1 MALIFYEGRQKSI
14 LISVEVDFLVA
25 IFMKFSQAIE
35 EFKNWRGFK
44 VTGVTVIRYDSVLR
58 IFCLTMGD
66 PDIDQ
71 VQIHHV
77 LHYMKEME
85 RLGWK
90 RNGIQMVAIA
100 LRTFFEYYNLRGFSC
115 LNESLIP
122 LPRREFNIPRVANEE
137 DFKKLVKS
145 IPHDTNPNNIRNLA
159 LIHMVWD
166 TWARSGEI
174 ISLDED
180 ELKFNKDLSGCAMI
194 RTEKSRGRRPIREIF
209 WTART
214 GKYLKAWLKKK
225 AEIQKLM
232 TFDDPAAVFI
242 SIRKCGQYDVSGKRM
257 TNRGVCE
264 VFRMIS
270 NRAGLPSIFNAHS
283 ARHYGGRKIIKE
295 GGASADVTN
304 ILGHSNLESS
314 QFYTMMWGND
324 LKERWNVFQNTYS
337 NPKQDK
343 ARLNKNLKSVMH
355 LDSLDNAQEVFNSFI
370 EFMQKGNIP
379 VPDRF
384 LNAPK
389 RNPVARTHQG
399 GKYTKF

>member
-1 MALIFYEGRQKSI
+1 
-14 LISVEVDFLVA
+14 
-25 IFMKFSQAIE
+25 MKLSQAIE

-44 VTGVTVIRYDSVLR
+44 VTGQTVVRYDSVLR
-58 IFCLTMGD
+58 IFCLVMGD
-66 PDIDQ
+66 PDVDQ
-71 VQIHHV
+71 IQIHHV

-90 RNGIQMVAIA
+90 RNGINIVALA
-100 LRTFFEYYNLRGFSC
+100 LRTFFEFYNLRGYNC

-122 LPRREFNIPRVANEE
+122 LPKKEFNIPRVANEE

-145 IPHDTNPNNIRNLA
+145 IPKDSNPNNIRNLA
-159 LIHMVWD
+159 LVHMVWD

-174 ISLDED
+174 ISLDDD
-180 ELKFNKDLSGCAMI
+180 ELKFNKDLSGCALI
-194 RTEKSRGRRPIREIF
+194 KTEKSRGRRPVREIF
-209 WTART
+209 WTATT

-225 AEIQKLM
+225 SEIQSLM

-324 LKERWNVFQNTYS
+324 LRERWNVFQNTYG

-343 ARLNKNLKSVMH
+343 ARLNKNLKSIMH
-355 LDSLDNAQEVFNSFI
+355 LDDLDNAKEIFDSFI

-379 VPDRF
+379 ITNQF

-389 RNPVARTHQG
+389 RNPVIRTHGG
-399 GKYTKF
+399 GKMTRF

>member
-1 MALIFYEGRQKSI
+1 
-14 LISVEVDFLVA
+14 
-25 IFMKFSQAIE
+25 MKLSQAIE

-44 VTGVTVIRYDSVLR
+44 VTGQTVVRYDSALR
-58 IFCLTMGD
+58 IFTLVMGD
-66 PDIDQ
+66 PEIDQ
-71 VQIHHV
+71 IQIHHI

-90 RNGIQMVAIA
+90 RNGINIVALA
-100 LRTFFEYYNLRGFSC
+100 LRKMFEFYNLRGFNC
-115 LNESLIP
+115 INESLIP
-122 LPRREFNIPRVANEE
+122 LQKKEFNIPRVANDA
-137 DFKKLVKS
+137 DFKKLVKA
-145 IPHDTNPNNIRNLA
+145 IPLDSNPNNIRNLA

-166 TWARSGEI
+166 TWARTGEI

-180 ELKFNKDLSGCAMI
+180 ELQFNKDLSGSAMI
-194 RTEKSRGRRPIREIF
+194 KTEKSRGKRPIREIF
-209 WTART
+209 WTPRT

-225 AEIQKLM
+225 NQIQKFM
-232 TFDDPAAVFI
+232 TFDDPGALFI

-264 VFRMIS
+264 VFRTIS

-324 LKERWNVFQNTYS
+324 LKERWNLFQNNYA

-343 ARLNKNLKSVMH
+343 GRLNKNLKSIMN
-355 LDSLDNAQEVFNSFI
+355 LDNLDNAKEVFESFL
-370 EFMQKGNIP
+370 EYMQHGNIP
-379 VPDRF
+379 VNDRF
-384 LNAPK
+384 LNTPK
-389 RNPVARTHQG
+389 RNTVVRTG
-399 GKYTKF
+399 GGGRWSKF

>member
-1 MALIFYEGRQKSI
+1 
-14 LISVEVDFLVA
+14 
-25 IFMKFSQAIE
+25 MKLSQAIE

-44 VTGVTVIRYDSVLR
+44 VTGQTVIRYDSVLR

-71 VQIHHV
+71 IQIHNV
-77 LHYMKEME
+77 LHYMQEME

-90 RNGIQMVAIA
+90 RNGINMVAIA
-100 LRTFFEYYNLRGFSC
+100 LRTFFEYYNLRGFNC

-174 ISLDED
+174 ISLDDD

-225 AEIQKLM
+225 DEIQKLM

-324 LKERWNVFQNTYS
+324 LKERWTVFQNTYG

-343 ARLNKNLKSVMH
+343 GRLNKNMKSIMH
-355 LDSLDNAQEVFNSFI
+355 LDNLDNAKEVLDSFI

-379 VPDRF
+379 ITNQF

-389 RNPVARTHQG
+389 RNPVVRTHNG

>member
-1 MALIFYEGRQKSI
+1 
-14 LISVEVDFLVA
+14 
-25 IFMKFSQAIE
+25 AIE

-58 IFCLTMGD
+58 IFCLALGD

-71 VQIHHV
+71 IQIHHV

-90 RNGIQMVAIA
+90 RNGVNIVAIA
-100 LRTFFEYYNLRGFSC
+100 LRTFFEYYNLRGFNC

-122 LPRREFNIPRVANEE
+122 LPRKEFNIPRVANEE
-137 DFKKLVKS
+137 DFKKLAKS
-145 IPHDTNPNNIRNLA
+145 IPNDGNPNNIRNLA

-174 ISLDED
+174 ISLDD
-180 ELKFNKDLSGCAMI
+180 NELKFNKDLSGSAMI

-209 WTART
+209 WTPRT

-225 AEIQKLM
+225 DEIQKLM

-242 SIRKCGQYDVSGKRM
+242 SIRKCGHYDVSGKRM

-270 NRAGLPSIFNAHS
+270 NRASLPSIFNAHS

-324 LKERWNVFQNTYS
+324 LKE
-337 NPKQDK
+337 
-343 ARLNKNLKSVMH
+343 
-355 LDSLDNAQEVFNSFI
+355 
-370 EFMQKGNIP
+370 
-379 VPDRF
+379 
-384 LNAPK
+384 
-389 RNPVARTHQG
+389 
-399 GKYTKF
+399 

>member
-1 MALIFYEGRQKSI
+1 MT
-14 LISVEVDFLVA
+14 D
-25 IFMKFSQAIE
+25 MKLSQAIE

-44 VTGVTVIRYDSVLR
+44 VTGHTVVRYDSALR
-58 IFCLTMGD
+58 IFCLVTGD
-66 PDIDQ
+66 PEIDQ
-71 VQIHHV
+71 IQIHHV
-77 LHYMKEME
+77 LHYLQELQ

-90 RNGIQMVAIA
+90 RNGINIVALA
-100 LRTFFEYYNLRGFSC
+100 LRKFFEFYNLRGFNC

-122 LPRREFNIPRVANEE
+122 LPKKEFNIPRVANDK
-137 DFKKLVKS
+137 DFKTLVKA
-145 IPHDTNPNNIRNLA
+145 IPLDNNPNNIRNLA

-174 ISLDED
+174 ISLDEED
-180 ELKFNKDLSGCAMI
+180 LQWNKDLSGCAVI
-194 RTEKSRGRRPIREIF
+194 KTEKSRGRRPIREIF
-209 WTART
+209 WTAKT

-225 AEIQKLM
+225 KEIQDKM
-232 TFDDPAAVFI
+232 VFEDTGAVFT
-242 SIRKCGQYDVSGKRM
+242 SLRKCGQFDVRGKRM

-324 LKERWNVFQNTYS
+324 LKERWNHFQNSY

-343 ARLNKNLKSVMH
+343 ARLNKNLKSVMQV
-355 LDSLDNAQEVFNSFI
+355 DNLDNAKEIVGAFI
-370 EFMQKGNIP
+370 EFMQNGN
-379 VPDRF
+379 VPTPTQF
-384 LNAPK
+384 INAPK
-389 RNPVARTHQG
+389 RNPTVRTAGG

>member
-1 MALIFYEGRQKSI
+1 
-14 LISVEVDFLVA
+14 
-25 IFMKFSQAIE
+25 MKFSQAIE

-90 RNGIQMVAIA
+90 RNGVQMVAIA
-100 LRTFFEYYNLRGFSC
+100 LRTFFEYYNLRGFNC

-122 LPRREFNIPRVANEE
+122 LPRREFNIPRVANEA
-137 DFKKLVKS
+137 DFNKLAKS
-145 IPHDTNPNNIRNLA
+145 IPNDSNPNNIRNLA

-174 ISLDED
+174 ISLDDD

-194 RTEKSRGRRPIREIF
+194 RTEKSRGRRPVREIF

-264 VFRMIS
+264 VFRMVS

-324 LKERWNVFQNTYS
+324 LKERWNVFQNTYG
-337 NPKQDK
+337 NPKNDK
-343 ARLNKNLKSVMH
+343 GRLNKNLKGVMN
-355 LDSLDNAQEVFNSFI
+355 LDNLDNAKEVLESFI

-379 VPDRF
+379 VTNQF

-389 RNPVARTHQG
+389 RNPVIRTHQG

>member
-1 MALIFYEGRQKSI
+1 
-14 LISVEVDFLVA
+14 
-25 IFMKFSQAIE
+25 MKLSQAIE

-44 VTGVTVIRYDSVLR
+44 VTGHTVVRYDSALR
-58 IFCLTMGD
+58 IFCLVMGD
-66 PDIDQ
+66 PEIDQ
-71 VQIHHV
+71 IQIHHV
-77 LHYMKEME
+77 LHYLQELE

-90 RNGIQMVAIA
+90 RNGINIVALA
-100 LRTFFEYYNLRGFSC
+100 LRKFFEFYNLRGFQC

-122 LPRREFNIPRVANEE
+122 LPRKEFNIPRVANEV
-137 DFKKLVKS
+137 DFKKLVKA
-145 IPHDTNPNNIRNLA
+145 IPRDSNPNNIRNLA

-180 ELKFNKDLSGCAMI
+180 DLQFNKDGSGTALI
-194 RTEKSRGRRPIREIF
+194 KTEKSRGRRPVREIF
-209 WTART
+209 WTAQT

-225 AEIQKLM
+225 KEIQDKM
-232 TFDDPAAVFI
+232 VFEDNAAVFT
-242 SIRKCGQYDVSGKRM
+242 SIRKCGSYDVRGKRM

-264 VFRMIS
+264 VFRTIS

-324 LKERWNVFQNTYS
+324 LKERWTLFQNSY

-343 ARLNKNLKSVMH
+343 ARLNRNMKSIMH
-355 LDSLDNAQEVFNSFI
+355 VDNLDNAKELVESFI
-370 EFMQKGNIP
+370 EFMQKGNTP
-379 VPDRF
+379 SPSRF
-384 LNAPK
+384 INAPK
-389 RNPVARTHQG
+389 RNPVIKTAQG

>member
-1 MALIFYEGRQKSI
+1 MVVY
-14 LISVEVDFLVA
+14 V
-25 IFMKFSQAIE
+25 MKLSEAIE

-44 VTGVTVIRYDSVLR
+44 VTGHTVVRYDSALR
-58 IFCLTMGD
+58 IFCLVMGD
-66 PDIDQ
+66 PEIDQ
-71 VQIHHV
+71 IQIGHV
-77 LHYMKEME
+77 LGYLKEME

-90 RNGIQMVAIA
+90 RNGINIVALA
-100 LRTFFEYYNLRGFSC
+100 LRKFFEYYNLKGYNC

-122 LPRREFNIPRVANEE
+122 LPKKEFNIPRVANDA
-137 DFKKLVKS
+137 DFKKLATS
-145 IPHDTNPNNIRNLA
+145 IPRDSNPNNIRNLA

-174 ISLDED
+174 ISLDVED
-180 ELKFNKDLSGCAMI
+180 LQFNKDGSGCAI
-194 RTEKSRGRRPIREIF
+194 IKTEKSRGRRPIREIF
-209 WTART
+209 WTAQT

-232 TFDDPAAVFI
+232 KFDDPSAVFI

-264 VFRMIS
+264 VFRTIS

-304 ILGHSNLESS
+304 ILGHSSMESS

-324 LKERWNVFQNTYS
+324 LKERWTQFQNVY

-343 ARLNKNLKSVMH
+343 ARLNKNLKSIMSV
-355 LDSLDNAQEVFNSFI
+355 DNLDNAKDIVESFI
-370 EFMQKGNIP
+370 EFMQKGNVPTSTQFIP
-379 VPDRF
+379 KKPIHV
-384 LNAPK
+384 
-389 RNPVARTHQG
+389 RTAGG
-399 GKYTKF
+399 GKWSKY

>member
-1 MALIFYEGRQKSI
+1 
-14 LISVEVDFLVA
+14 
-25 IFMKFSQAIE
+25 MKLSQAIE

-44 VTGVTVIRYDSVLR
+44 VTGQTVVRYDSALR
-58 IFCLTMGD
+58 IFTLAMGD
-66 PDIDQ
+66 IEIDQ
-71 VQIHHV
+71 IQIHHV

-90 RNGIQMVAIA
+90 KNGINIVALS
-100 LRTFFEYYNLRGFSC
+100 LRKLFEYYNLRGFQC

-122 LPRREFNIPRVANEE
+122 LQKKEFNIPRVANEA
-137 DFKKLVKS
+137 DFKKLVKA
-145 IPHDTNPNNIRNLA
+145 IPLDGNPNNIRNLA

-166 TWARSGEI
+166 TWARTGEI
-174 ISLDED
+174 ISIDEE

-194 RTEKSRGRRPIREIF
+194 KTEKSRGKRPIREIF

-225 AEIQKLM
+225 QEIQKFM
-232 TFDDPAAVFI
+232 TFEESEAVFI

-264 VFRMIS
+264 VFRTIS

-314 QFYTMMWGND
+314 QFYTMMWGTD
-324 LKERWNVFQNTYS
+324 LKERWNLFQNTYS

-343 ARLNKNLKSVMH
+343 ARLNKNLKSIM
-355 LDSLDNAQEVFNSFI
+355 SLDNMDNAKEIFESFI
-370 EFMQKGNIP
+370 EFMQKGN
-379 VPDRF
+379 VPSNDQF
-384 LNAPK
+384 LNRPK
-389 RNPVARTHQG
+389 RNTVVRTHG
-399 GKYTKF
+399 DGRWSKF

>member
-1 MALIFYEGRQKSI
+1 MTSI
-14 LISVEVDFLVA
+14 EWAFRLTN
-25 IFMKFSQAIE
+25 MKLSQAIE

-44 VTGVTVIRYDSVLR
+44 VTGHTVIRYDSALR
-58 IFCLTMGD
+58 IFCLVMGD
-66 PDIDQ
+66 PEIDQ
-71 VQIHHV
+71 IQITHI
-77 LHYMKEME
+77 LRYLQEME

-90 RNGIQMVAIA
+90 RNGINIVALA
-100 LRTFFEYYNLRGFSC
+100 LRKFFEYYNLRGYNC
-115 LNESLIP
+115 INESLIP
-122 LPRREFNIPRVANEE
+122 LPKKEFNIPRVANDA
-137 DFKKLVKS
+137 DFKKLVKA
-145 IPHDTNPNNIRNLA
+145 IPRDSNPNNIRNLA

-180 ELKFNKDLSGCAMI
+180 DLQFNKDGSGSAI
-194 RTEKSRGRRPIREIF
+194 IKTEKSRGRRPIREIF
-209 WTART
+209 WTAQT

-225 AEIQKLM
+225 KEIQKLM
-232 TFDDPAAVFI
+232 VFEDSGAVFT
-242 SIRKCGQYDVSGKRM
+242 SIRKCGSFDVRGKRM

-324 LKERWNVFQNTYS
+324 LKERWNLFQNNY
-337 NPKQDK
+337 NPKHDK
-343 ARLNKNLKSVMH
+343 GRLNQNLKSIMH
-355 LDSLDNAQEVFNSFI
+355 VNNMDNAKEMLESFI
-370 EFMQKGNIP
+370 EFMQKGN
-379 VPDRF
+379 VPSHSEF
-384 LNAPK
+384 TNAPK
-389 RNPVARTHQG
+389 KNPSVRTAGG